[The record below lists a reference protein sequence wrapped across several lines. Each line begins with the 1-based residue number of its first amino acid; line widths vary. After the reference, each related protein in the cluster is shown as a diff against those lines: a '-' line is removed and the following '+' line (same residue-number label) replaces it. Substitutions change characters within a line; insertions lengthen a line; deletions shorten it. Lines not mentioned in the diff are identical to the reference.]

1 MMSLLL
7 DEVALAALRLAEAGV
22 ESPRTDAELIA
33 ASVHNVRRGE
43 LHMVPDSDFDARFWA
58 DIARR
63 AAREPLQHITGRAH
77 FRYLELDVG
86 PGVFVPRPETE
97 VMTGW
102 AIARL
107 REMDV
112 AEPVVAD
119 LGTGSGAIALAIGQE
134 VPRARVHAV
143 EADPLARA
151 WAERNVSRYVESAP
165 YTAGRVMLHAGDFA
179 DALGDLDGTVDL
191 VISNPPYIPVG
202 AYVEP
207 EVSEYDPPAA
217 LWSGTDGL
225 DAIRA
230 VERTARRLLRPGG
243 LVAVEHGAQQG
254 AAVYWVFPEESGWR
268 DTRNNKDLAGRDRFV
283 TAAWSGEG
291 RAMSKRY
298 DCRDPQERTAGI
310 DAAVT
315 AARGRRADRAADGHG
330 VRHRRG
336 RVHPGVGHHHAG
348 GQGPGPEHAAAGAR
362 RHRAGR
368 GGAGGRPR
376 RVRAG
381 PDRRVLAGR
390 AHPGVPGQPDAAVG
404 PGRHQGH
411 GGPADAAARGRARR
425 AQADRADGGVQRQPA
440 RPARRPITADEAEQ
454 QLGEAVSVYLDGG
467 PCADNVPSTILD
479 LTGTIPKV
487 LRSGAISVDRLR
499 AVSSVIA
506 ENEHYAE
513 GTDPAAD
520 FKPGGAASARDR
532 SGVADPATGEPP
544 AGA

>member
-43 LHMVPDSDFDARFWA
+43 LHTVPDSAFDARFWA

-102 AIARL
+102 AIGKL
-107 REMDV
+107 RDMDV

-151 WAERNVSRYVESAP
+151 WAERNITSYVQSAP
-165 YTAGRVMLHAGDFA
+165 YTAGRIMLHAGDFGEV
-179 DALGDLDGTVDL
+179 LGELDGTVDL

-207 EVSEYDPPAA
+207 EVSEYDPPSA

-225 DAIRA
+225 QAIRS

-243 LVAVEHGAQQG
+243 LVAVEHGFQQG

-268 DTRNNKDLAGRDRFV
+268 DTRNHKDLANRDRFV

-291 RAMSKRY
+291 
-298 DCRDPQERTAGI
+298 P
-310 DAAVT
+310 
-315 AARGRRADRAADGHG
+315 
-330 VRHRRG
+330 
-336 RVHPGVGHHHAG
+336 
-348 GQGPGPEHAAAGAR
+348 
-362 RHRAGR
+362 
-368 GGAGGRPR
+368 
-376 RVRAG
+376 
-381 PDRRVLAGR
+381 
-390 AHPGVPGQPDAAVG
+390 
-404 PGRHQGH
+404 
-411 GGPADAAARGRARR
+411 
-425 AQADRADGGVQRQPA
+425 
-440 RPARRPITADEAEQ
+440 
-454 QLGEAVSVYLDGG
+454 
-467 PCADNVPSTILD
+467 
-479 LTGTIPKV
+479 
-487 LRSGAISVDRLR
+487 
-499 AVSSVIA
+499 
-506 ENEHYAE
+506 
-513 GTDPAAD
+513 
-520 FKPGGAASARDR
+520 
-532 SGVADPATGEPP
+532 
-544 AGA
+544 